1 LCGEVIMSRIGKKP
15 IIMPEGTKLEIAD
28 QEVRVTGPKGALKR
42 PLLEGLQVSIEG
54 NTVLVT
60 RENDEKK
67 TRSYHGLMRTLMAN
81 MVDGV
86 YKGFEKKLEISGIG
100 YRAELQGDN
109 VVFYLGYSH
118 PITFPLPK
126 GISAQVDKQTLLT
139 VKGID
144 KELLGEVAAKMR
156 ALRKPDVYKNKGVKY
171 ADEVLKKKAGK
182 SGK

>member
-1 LCGEVIMSRIGKKP
+1 MSRIGKKP
-15 IIMPEGTKLEIAD
+15 VTMEKGVRLDVKDGEIT
-28 QEVRVTGPKGALKR
+28 VSGPKGTLKR
-42 PLLEGLQVSIEG
+42 PLLEGLSVNVHE
-54 NTVLVT
+54 NVVTVE
-60 RENDEKK
+60 RASDEKK
-67 TRSYHGLMRTLMAN
+67 IRSYHGLMRTLISN

-86 YKGFEKKLEISGIG
+86 YKGFERKLEIVGIG
-100 YRAELQGDN
+100 YRAEMQGNN

-118 PITFPLPK
+118 PIEFALPQ
-126 GISAQVDKQTLLT
+126 GISAQIEKQTSLT

-171 ADEVLKKKAGK
+171 ADEVLRKKAGK